1 MTCRSD
7 SVRSELRC
15 SCLTLTGFVA
25 IRVGDR
31 RLVNSFETLVL
42 LDCGVVEVLSPSVLL
57 ERGLQ
62 VRDFDVAAT
71 KPFASLDFGDREVA
85 DKGDL
90 ISRFRKDFR
99 LGLLVA
105 PGLSV
110 FGLNSIIVNPLGL
123 AFLTFRLIWP
133 G

>member
-1 MTCRSD
+1 
-7 SVRSELRC
+7 
-15 SCLTLTGFVA
+15 
-25 IRVGDR
+25 
-31 RLVNSFETLVL
+31 
-42 LDCGVVEVLSPSVLL
+42 VLL

-90 ISRFRKDFR
+90 ISRFRKNFL

-110 FGLNSIIVNPLGL
+110 FGLNSIIVDPLGL
-123 AFLTFRLIWP
+123 YVPKVQINIAKLKFASVPLLP
-133 G
+133 